1 VVEVTAAASVEAA
14 AFAAAALTVAG
25 FTVAFVAVPFAAVGD
40 AYSEPAYQGSAGYAD
55 QLIGRIQ
62 LRLARAI
69 NTGAID
75 GVGGGGTRRA
85 IPEYECAHGLP
96 EDGRIGQ
103 QLLTTMGLSYESPNE
118 RSAS

>member
-1 VVEVTAAASVEAA
+1 MAMDTAALAA
-14 AFAAAALTVAG
+14 A
-25 FTVAFVAVPFAAVGD
+25 AFVAVPFAAVGD

>member
-1 VVEVTAAASVEAA
+1 VEVTAAASVEAA
-14 AFAAAALTVAG
+14 AFAAAEVTAA
-25 FTVAFVAVPFAAVGD
+25 AFVAVPFAAVGD